1 MIVRLLSRLTGGR
14 LGAWM
19 RARAVKR
26 LVAAAA
32 HPAIGPRT
40 SSKLLAVAIAAAT
53 KPPSAPS

>member
-1 MIVRLLSRLTGGR
+1 MLRFLSRLTGGR
-14 LGAWM
+14 LGAWL

-26 LVAAAA
+26 LAAVAA

-53 KPPSAPS
+53 KPPSALS